1 MMPWFGATKTSH
13 DMKIKTLLVLTFLL
27 ALGKISIAQPL
38 VGVWKGTSLCQI
50 KNSQCHDENVV
61 YHISKNSNG
70 DSYQVDASKIID
82 GKENDMGTLNFSF
95 NAQQKILYLIDSV
108 QQVKWEFKVTGKEMH
123 GTLTSRGKLY
133 RIVDLKRED

>member
-13 DMKIKTLLVLTFLL
+13 DMKIKTLLVLIFLL